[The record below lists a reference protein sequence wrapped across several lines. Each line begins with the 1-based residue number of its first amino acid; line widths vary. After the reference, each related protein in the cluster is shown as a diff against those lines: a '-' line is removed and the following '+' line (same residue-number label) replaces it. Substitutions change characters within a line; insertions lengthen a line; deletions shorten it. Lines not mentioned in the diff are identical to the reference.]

1 MITFRHHLVSLVAV
15 FLALAVGIALGGGPL
30 SEVGRPDDAAATSP
44 VDEATRR
51 TADFGNEFA
60 EAAAPRLY
68 AAGLAG
74 RPVAV
79 LAMPG
84 AADLTISALTEQI
97 GIAGAGVAGIFNA
110 QPDLVDP
117 SQKALVDN
125 LGAQLVTQLADPRLD
140 AEAST
145 YVRIGQLIALAIATE
160 QEDSAK
166 PDEVALSIRDSL
178 ASGSLLTSA
187 ENARLSPLVLVV
199 LPPGEEGNPDDA
211 PTRAVLSGLIN
222 GLASRAVGVVTVGD
236 TASAEDGELA
246 AVRSVKVPGPII
258 TVDGV
263 ETVLGQVTSVLGL
276 IRILTESG
284 GAFGASGEDG
294 PIPLG

>member
-30 SEVGRPDDAAATSP
+30 SEVGRPDDAAAASP
-44 VDEATRR
+44 VDESTRR
-51 TADFGNEFA
+51 TAEFGNDF
-60 EAAAPRLY
+60 AAASASRLY

-74 RPVAV
+74 NPVAV

-84 AADLTISALTEQI
+84 AEDQTIAALTGQI
-97 GIAGAGVAGIFNA
+97 GVAGAGVAGIFNA
-110 QPDLVDP
+110 QPTLVDP
-117 SQKALVDN
+117 DQKALVDN
-125 LGAQLVTQLADPRLD
+125 FGSQLATQLADPRLD

-160 QEDSAK
+160 EDSSAR

-178 ASGSLLTSA
+178 ASSELLTSA

-211 PTRAVLSGLIN
+211 PTRAVLSGLVN
-222 GLASRAVGVVTVGD
+222 GLASRAVGVVVVGD
-236 TASAEDGELA
+236 TDSAKDGELA
-246 AVRSVKVPGPII
+246 AIRSVKVAGPIVS
-258 TVDGV
+258 VDGV
-263 ETVLGQVTSVLGL
+263 ETTLGQVTTVLGL
-276 IRILTESG
+276 IRILTEGG